1 MKTPGKRFITA
12 AVLLSLG
19 LLMIFSGC
27 TKESTPNINLN
38 EKADTTAVLK
48 LSGAFQTGPYGRNA
62 KGSASIYRKDSM
74 YTLVFDSTFLINN
87 GPALHVYLSKE
98 IQPINFIDLGEL
110 KSVMS
115 GQVYNVANNTNFME
129 YKYALVHCK
138 VYNHLFSYTELK

>member
-1 MKTPGKRFITA
+1 MKTTIKVLTA
-12 AVLLSLG
+12 LCLFLFLG
-19 LLMIFSGC
+19 FTTTSC
-27 TKESTPNINLN
+27 TKENTPNVDLM

-48 LSGAFQTGPYGRNA
+48 FTGAFQNGPYGSGS
-62 KGSASIYRKDSM
+62 KGIANIYLKDSV

-98 IQPINFIDLGEL
+98 IQPINYIDLGAL

-115 GQVYNVANNTNFME
+115 GQIYDVASSTNFME

-138 VYNHLFSYTELK
+138 AYNHLFSYAELK